1 VPSTYSLYVSHPP
14 LQYHAETSLVL
25 KQCVLNLVSCLCGPV
40 YYALFATDITAH
52 HGSSGCGNEHDS
64 GGGSAR
70 SGTQRCQELV
80 FLILAA
86 HMVSYELQASVVM
99 W

>member
-1 VPSTYSLYVSHPP
+1 
-14 LQYHAETSLVL
+14 VL

-40 YYALFATDITAH
+40 YYALFATDTTVH
-52 HGSSGCGNEHDS
+52 KSSSGRGSEHDS

-86 HMVSYELQASVVM
+86 HLVSDVQLAMVLM
-99 W
+99 

>member
-1 VPSTYSLYVSHPP
+1 
-14 LQYHAETSLVL
+14 VL

-40 YYALFATDITAH
+40 YYALFATDTTAH
-52 HGSSGCGNEHDS
+52 HGSRGRGCEHDS

-70 SGTQRCQELV
+70 SGTKRCQELV

-86 HMVSYELQASVVM
+86 HLVSIVLR
-99 W
+99 